1 MVLYPHSR
9 VSETIAFTL
18 LYSSVATLV
27 SFFPENKGFS
37 LQGYYYSTTRGRKEA
52 EWIFQQGEPYK
63 LNWTQWNLLCDGRQI
78 AYFTTSYLKCAT
90 LKTRLKMSIR
100 PFFRFGFAMNSNFC
114 IIFRAS
120 FLQII
125 LSITSASGQRI
136 EHQRADGLERQLE
149 G

>member
-1 MVLYPHSR
+1 MNISARRALQIELDTMESAMRWPPDCIFYYIVPKMRNFKNKTENVLNFL
-9 VSETIAFTL
+9 TFL
-18 LYSSVATLV
+18 
-27 SFFPENKGFS
+27 
-37 LQGYYYSTTRGRKEA
+37 
-52 EWIFQQGEPYK
+52 
-63 LNWTQWNLLCDGRQI
+63 
-78 AYFTTSYLKCAT
+78 
-90 LKTRLKMSIR
+90 
-100 PFFRFGFAMNSNFC
+100 PFRFAMNSNFC

>member
-90 LKTRLKMSIR
+90 LKNKTENVNTTFL
-100 PFFRFGFAMNSNFC
+100 PFRFAMNSNFC